1 MTQLYKLLFLVV
13 AVCLLESCVI
23 PKKAADSLIIKKI
36 KHDPASIREAAG
48 FAIGQTYATNI
59 KYFEVSEISDENL
72 RNKISQIGNTIR
84 ISYDDTI
91 DEVIPDSMVLF
102 SSLTPFG
109 ETEIIYDFALRQR
122 TFPNDTEKRN
132 DHYFIKVVDRIY
144 YRRNLLP

>member
-59 KYFEVSEISDENL
+59 RYFEVSEISDENL
-72 RNKISQIGNTIR
+72 RNKISQIGNLGLFH
-84 ISYDDTI
+84 
-91 DEVIPDSMVLF
+91 DSC
-102 SSLTPFG
+102 
-109 ETEIIYDFALRQR
+109 LRHR
-122 TFPNDTEKRN
+122 DS
-132 DHYFIKVVDRIY
+132 VVQGR
-144 YRRNLLP
+144 PVPQ